1 MVKKTL
7 AGCGKIRKALADAIR
22 LTYEAQAVG
31 RISEKNADKLAHKIA
46 KLADDS
52 YKVCPIAK

>member
-1 MVKKTL
+1 MKTKKKL
-7 AGCGKIRKALADAIR
+7 ECGKIRKALADAIR